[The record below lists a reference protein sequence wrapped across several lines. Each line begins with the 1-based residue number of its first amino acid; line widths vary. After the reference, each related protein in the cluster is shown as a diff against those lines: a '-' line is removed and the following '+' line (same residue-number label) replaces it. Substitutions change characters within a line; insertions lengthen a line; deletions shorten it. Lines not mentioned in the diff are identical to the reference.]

1 MAPLSL
7 AELLQFR
14 ENARVRLWVTMR
26 MLQLTRWSES
36 GTSVAWTSTG
46 CVATAK
52 FRFRLSA
59 SENLPAAT
67 TTLFCIASH
76 SHRTH
81 PSLQVEGL
89 FLLASARNAA
99 PISESSAIAASL
111 PSRVISHLGLDI
123 PVVQRAHWAR
133 GIISAAVT
141 HAYDAAAARMP
152 QVRSGLSSS
161 VHVLGCI
168 RSYFRLSL

>member
-1 MAPLSL
+1 
-7 AELLQFR
+7 
-14 ENARVRLWVTMR
+14 
-26 MLQLTRWSES
+26 
-36 GTSVAWTSTG
+36 
-46 CVATAK
+46 
-52 FRFRLSA
+52 
-59 SENLPAAT
+59 
-67 TTLFCIASH
+67 
-76 SHRTH
+76 
-81 PSLQVEGL
+81 LQVEGL

-141 HAYDAAAARMP
+141 HAYDVAAARMP
-152 QVRSGLSSS
+152 QVRGGLSSS

-168 RSYFRLSL
+168 LSYFRSSL